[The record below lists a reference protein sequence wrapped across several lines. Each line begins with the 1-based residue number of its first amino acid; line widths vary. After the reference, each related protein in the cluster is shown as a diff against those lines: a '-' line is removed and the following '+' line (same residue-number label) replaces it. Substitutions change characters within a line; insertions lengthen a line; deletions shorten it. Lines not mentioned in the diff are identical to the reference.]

1 MANWGI
7 VKEDSPLWELVILLG
22 IKSTTLATLQMIRS
36 ADLTCVQLILT
47 WLVKGGRYD
56 LWSTR

>member
-1 MANWGI
+1 MANWGT
-7 VKEDSPLWELVILLG
+7 VKEDSPLWELVILLR

-47 WLVKGGRYD
+47 WLVKSGRYD